1 MSYFKRPLHPF
12 LLLLQ
17 NGPVFA
23 GLNFALSCGEQS
35 LDKSNQWLGPKGG
48 FFAIGGNIMLFI
60 ALTASSEHTLLLI
73 HRYNRLNLNSHTC
86 MKSNSSLNWQNTSCY
101 VWYAHMCMREHS
113 SSNLVYLFWKISCI
127 TIKEKSICL
136 SISGYCKLWI
146 CMFFSINLCLAAKI
160 SKDQRWWS

>member
-17 NGPVFA
+17 HGPVFA
-23 GLNFALSCGEQS
+23 GLNFALSCGEQ
-35 LDKSNQWLGPKGG
+35 D
-48 FFAIGGNIMLFI
+48 IHMVGNIMLFI

-73 HRYNRLNLNSHTC
+73 HCYNQLTLNSHTC

-101 VWYAHMCMREHS
+101 VWYAHMCMREYS